1 MSLEVQN
8 VQSKTEAALTANSE
22 KPDFSE
28 VYKDLSNNT
37 TAAEQQA
44 ERKAFNDAVD
54 KKFPNVELVGQL
66 TLKDGNKPEQNVL
79 LTFDTQTKSQQMRNV
94 KDFSVLNEQS
104 LADQMK
110 QKEATSEQVVA
121 VLNQGFDMALEQ
133 QYKSNK
139 DGSQETVAPDLA
151 NENQVDP
158 KVPGDENSTSKKEM
172 EKGAPATTDA
182 VEKDL
187 YTVKPG
193 DCLWNIAKER
203 LQSGTGD
210 EASKTASDAS
220 IRDYVDKIVA
230 LNKEQIKNE
239 DLIYPGQKFRM
250 PDVDLKVTPKK
261 TLDLSTKKSNIEEK
275 K

>member
-66 TLKDGNKPEQNVL
+66 TLKDGDKPEQNVL

-139 DGSQETVAPDLA
+139 DGSQEKA
-151 NENQVDP
+151 NQQVPADQ
-158 KVPGDENSTSKKEM
+158 NSTSKEEVDKI
-172 EKGAPATTDA
+172 APATTDA
-182 VEKDL
+182 VEKNL

-250 PDVDLKVTPKK
+250 PEVDLKVSPKK
-261 TLDLSTKKSNIEEK
+261 TPDLSTKKSNIEEK